1 MVKESPDGESKL
13 AVYIDFENIAL
24 GFEYQHRKERFDI
37 QKVLARF
44 LEKGRI
50 LIKKAYAD
58 WGRYDMYKQQLHE
71 AGIELIDIPK
81 RRQTGKNSADIRLCV
96 DALAHAYSNPHI
108 DTFVIVSGD
117 SDFTPLVYKLR
128 ENAKS
133 VIGLGM
139 KGSTADLLIDSC
151 DEFIYYEDLERPAP
165 SPAPIPDNVPQIR
178 RDAIS
183 HLIEAVT
190 AMMRENIPVLHSSHI
205 KETIKR
211 KRPQFD
217 ESYHGYRSFSELL
230 EHAQEL
236 GLLKLSTDPRSGTY
250 VVSRLSSPR

>member
-1 MVKESPDGESKL
+1 MVKESPDGESKI

-24 GFEYQHRKERFDI
+24 GFEYQHRKERFEV
-37 QKVLARF
+37 QKILARL

-50 LIKKAYAD
+50 LVKKAYAD
-58 WGRYDMYKQQLHE
+58 WGRYDSYKHQLHE

-81 RRQTGKNSADIRLCV
+81 RRQSGKNSADIRLCV
-96 DALAHAYSNPHI
+96 DAMATAYSNPHI

-117 SDFTPLVYKLR
+117 SDFTPLVSKLR

-133 VIGLGM
+133 VLGLGM

-151 DEFIYYEDLERPAP
+151 DEFVFYEDLERPAVTP
-165 SPAPIPDNVPQIR
+165 SPLPESVAKVKR
-178 RDAIS
+178 EALS
-183 HLIEAVT
+183 HLIEAIT

-217 ESYHGYRSFSELL
+217 ESYHGYRSFSDLL
-230 EHAQEL
+230 EHAQDL

-250 VVSRLSSPR
+250 VVSRLSTPR